1 MSEYGELVASD
12 TLRIERLLPGPIERV
27 WNYLADGEK
36 RRLWLAGGDIEPRIG
51 GHVRHDFDNSR
62 LSQDDDAPPEKYIKH
77 ACPSSM
83 DGEVLEYDPPRV
95 LAYSWGKQSRV
106 RFELSKQG
114 SDVRLVLTH
123 ERLPT
128 RDEILS
134 VSAGWHTHLGLLRDA
149 LEGIPAR
156 PFWRTH
162 TKLERE
168 YDARL

>member
-1 MSEYGELVASD
+1 
-12 TLRIERLLPGPIERV
+12 
-27 WNYLADGEK
+27 
-36 RRLWLAGGDIEPRIG
+36 
-51 GHVRHDFDNSR
+51 
-62 LSQDDDAPPEKYIKH
+62 
-77 ACPSSM
+77 
-83 DGEVLEYDPPRV
+83 
-95 LAYSWGKQSRV
+95 V

-114 SDVRLVLTH
+114 TEVRLVLTH
-123 ERLPT
+123 ERLAT

-149 LEGIPAR
+149 LEGNPAR